1 MQQQSDSTA
10 LLFWIKA
17 CNKPQE
23 ALIRK
28 ALLLFLCLFLGVCG
42 GGETLFVSSI
52 SWWLK
57 VEPKSDWCST
67 CVITSSSTA
76 ARRNLFRL
84 NLPSVP
90 TAYLTLHPPSSNFLV
105 LLLLPPPA
113 NSPLLLHPESPKN
126 NHPVVSLLPTTLP
139 LPVRWSASLALG
151 TWFFKGDQKR
161 RRTPIA
167 LRTNNDRRTRSWKH
181 CTQLCLTL
189 AWKEGKCG
197 KGESCLERRRGGRLF
212 AELEP
217 KKDKRVQLVLSSA
230 FCLEPV
236 RTVRLTSS

>member
-28 ALLLFLCLFLGVCG
+28 ALLLFLCLFLGVG
-42 GGETLFVSSI
+42 GWVGALFVSSV

-67 CVITSSSTA
+67 HVIASSSTA
-76 ARRNLFRL
+76 AQRNVFRL
-84 NLPSVP
+84 NLPSVS
-90 TAYLTLHPPSSNFLV
+90 TAYLTLHPPSSNFLL

-126 NHPVVSLLPTTLP
+126 NHPPVVSLLPTTLP
-139 LPVRWSASLALG
+139 LPVWWSASLALG
-151 TWFFKGDQKR
+151 TWLFKGDQK

-197 KGESCLERRRGGRLF
+197 EEESCLERRRGGRLF
-212 AELEP
+212 AEPEP

>member
-28 ALLLFLCLFLGVCG
+28 ALLLFLCLFFRCVW

-67 CVITSSSTA
+67 CVIASSSTA

-113 NSPLLLHPESPKN
+113 NSPLLLRPESPKN

-139 LPVRWSASLALG
+139 LPVRWSASLAHGFL
-151 TWFFKGDQKR
+151 KVIK
-161 RRTPIA
+161 
-167 LRTNNDRRTRSWKH
+167 
-181 CTQLCLTL
+181 
-189 AWKEGKCG
+189 KEEGH
-197 KGESCLERRRGGRLF
+197 L
-212 AELEP
+212 
-217 KKDKRVQLVLSSA
+217 
-230 FCLEPV
+230 
-236 RTVRLTSS
+236 